1 MSFESIT
8 PLQARVSIELTF
20 YGGEILELKGA
31 IALLKTCAQVKKDET
46 ILIVTD
52 TNKYEIAKTLADV
65 AISSGFD
72 ASIAVMK
79 PRKAHAEDPPRPII
93 SAMRNSDVIFSPTT
107 FSLFHSC
114 ARRDAVQNGA
124 RFVNMADYSLDML
137 KEGALTA
144 DFIAL
149 KELVFKVSDV
159 LTKGSA
165 VRVTT
170 ALGTN
175 IRMDIS
181 GRDAF
186 PQTGM
191 SIKPGESS
199 SPPNIETCVA
209 PIEGTAEGRILVDG
223 SIPQPR
229 IGLID
234 EPIELIV
241 RKGFIKEIIGTGSK
255 VEQLRKIM
263 KGSVGNPNNYNIGEL
278 GIGLNPKASFSG
290 KMLEDEGVYGSV
302 HFGLGDN
309 YSFPGGHTRAEVHI
323 DAIVKKPTVFIDD
336 VLLLKDGEIMI

>member
-1 MSFESIT
+1 MEVEF
-8 PLQARVSIELTF
+8 
-20 YGGEILELKGA
+20 LELKGVN
-31 IALLKTCAQVKKDET
+31 ALLKTCAQVKKDET

-52 TNKYEIAKTLADV
+52 TNKYEIAKALADV

-72 ASIAVMK
+72 VSVVVMK

-107 FSLFHSC
+107 FSLFHSS
-114 ARRDAVQNGA
+114 ARIDAVKNGA
-124 RFVNMADYSLDML
+124 RFINMADYSMDML

-144 DFIAL
+144 DFMAL

-159 LTKGSA
+159 LTKGSTA
-165 VRVTT
+165 RVTT
-170 ALGTN
+170 ALGTD
-175 IRMDIS
+175 IMMDIR
-181 GRDAF
+181 GRDAS

-191 SIKPGESS
+191 SIKPGDIS
-199 SPPNIETCVA
+199 SPPNIEACVA

-223 SIPQPR
+223 SIPQPE
-229 IGLID
+229 IGLMD

-241 RKGFIKEIIGTGSK
+241 RKGFVKEIIGKGSK
-255 VEQLRKIM
+255 VEQFRKVM
-263 KGSVGNPNNYNIGEL
+263 KGSTGNPNNYNIGEL

-309 YSFPGGHTRAEVHI
+309 HSFPGGHTIAEVHI
-323 DAIVKKPTVFIDD
+323 DAIVKKPTIFVDD

>member
-1 MSFESIT
+1 MEVEF
-8 PLQARVSIELTF
+8 
-20 YGGEILELKGA
+20 LELKGVN
-31 IALLKTCAQVKKDET
+31 ALLKTCAQVKENET
-46 ILIVTD
+46 VLIVTD
-52 TNKYEIAKTLADV
+52 TNKYEIAKALADV

-72 ASIAVMK
+72 VSVVVMK

-107 FSLFHSC
+107 FSLFHSS
-114 ARRDAVQNGA
+114 ARIDAVKNGA
-124 RFVNMADYSLDML
+124 RFINMADYSMDML

-144 DFIAL
+144 DFMAL

-159 LTKGSA
+159 LTKGSTA
-165 VRVTT
+165 RVTT
-170 ALGTN
+170 ALGTD
-175 IRMDIS
+175 IMMDIS
-181 GRDAF
+181 GRDAS

-191 SIKPGESS
+191 SIKPGDFS
-199 SPPNIETCVA
+199 SPPNIEACVA

-223 SIPQPR
+223 SIPQPE
-229 IGLID
+229 IGLMD

-241 RKGFIKEIIGTGSK
+241 RKGFVKEIIGKGSK
-255 VEQLRKIM
+255 VEQFRKVM
-263 KGSVGNPNNYNIGEL
+263 KGSTGNPNNYNIGEL

-309 YSFPGGHTRAEVHI
+309 HSFPGGHTIAEVHI
-323 DAIVKKPTVFIDD
+323 DAIVKKPTIFIDD